1 MKTISINHNEVEGE
15 RVHLHLEH
23 NKSGYT
29 WHTDDGEDVGQPA
42 SKTIFPGYKNNTM
55 NNKERMN
62 AACRAIGSYMATKWI
77 TDLDANKQEVLTDL
91 LTDLRHYAGQVG
103 IDWDKTDGMA
113 KKHYEAEAKEERRLQ
128 CTGRGCA
135 GH

>member
-42 SKTIFPGYKNNTM
+42 SKTIQEAYDLASHVWG
-55 NNKERMN
+55 
-62 AACRAIGSYMATKWI
+62 AAVWG
-77 TDLDANKQEVLTDL
+77 
-91 LTDLRHYAGQVG
+91 
-103 IDWDKTDGMA
+103 
-113 KKHYEAEAKEERRLQ
+113 LQ
-128 CTGRGCA
+128 FHRS
-135 GH
+135 